1 MSLLVMM
8 LEKVKPSMRGELS
21 RWLVEVKSGVY
32 VGNVSALV
40 RDRLWEK
47 CSSSV
52 VEQTVFQ
59 AWPTNNEQGYCM
71 RIAGFPRRLITD
83 WEGMQLITELKEDLS
98 EVQKKRINQ

>member
-47 CSSSV
+47 SSSAV
-52 VEQTVFQ
+52 T
-59 AWPTNNEQGYCM
+59 
-71 RIAGFPRRLITD
+71 
-83 WEGMQLITELKEDLS
+83 
-98 EVQKKRINQ
+98 